1 MNFLNRSVRI
11 RIVALVALP
20 LAALIVLYIILAA
33 ARVKQS
39 YFLSQVKGEQDDVAR
54 PVAAAMSQIQT
65 ERHLTQIWLGSQG
78 TAIPAAQ
85 MKAQRAKT
93 DKALRDAKASTESKK
108 AERRQD
114 SIERQKL
121 DDFYQQG
128 ANLPQLRAEIDGLAI
143 SRPEALDAYSKM
155 TSPVLAA
162 YDAETVRIPDATLN
176 KTGHALVKYVQS
188 MEMLR
193 REDAM
198 LSGALISGRFTTQ
211 DRSDFVLLVGSRRR
225 TWEETSNQLV
235 SSTHNEMERISNSP
249 EYQSL
254 VDMENEIISS
264 TSSSEK
270 PPFSLAQWS
279 PATIKVLQSMAPT
292 ANTVANQVK
301 NRASQLSDS
310 VFQSLLV
317 VGGLGLL
324 VVIAASAG
332 SVLLGRRLARQLA
345 DLRNLATTTADRDL
359 PMVVDRL
366 QRGEDVDVAREV
378 PPRSYHTDEIGE
390 VERAF
395 DFMRRTAIGSTV
407 DQAKLRRGVSEVFR
421 NLAQRNQ
428 SLLHRQLNLLDNMER
443 RATEPDALEDLF
455 RLDHLTTRMRRHA
468 EGLIILSGA
477 SPGRGWRKP
486 VRFVDV
492 LRGAVAEV
500 EDYTRVTVLTPSTAS
515 LAGPAVADVLH
526 LIAELVENATVF
538 SPPNTPVHVRGDLV
552 GTGFAIEV
560 EDRGL
565 GISEQHRA
573 AINARLADPPEFD
586 LSDSDRLGLFVV
598 GQLAA
603 RHNIRVSLNPSAYG
617 GVTAIVLIPKE
628 LVAEDGQLPA
638 GSGHRDGAEVGMLD
652 APVPPASRPALL
664 GGTATNG
671 TAHPTMAHPNIAHP
685 DMAHPQPP
693 HPGPVEERLPREPGF
708 LPEPPPPA
716 IPPQAPP
723 PVAPPA
729 APVGQQAPPPVYA
742 PQPPV
747 AAGPPPVLEPDPESL
762 PAGPWR
768 DWWQPPTAAESNPPP
783 WAADWPANGEVVED
797 MYEGLPRRIRQANLA
812 PQLAEEDLRN
822 RRDEGAP
829 LAERSPEE
837 ARSLVTA
844 FRFGWRQ
851 GSAGGLTAPGVT
863 DDVAQEG
870 DEE

>member
-11 RIVALVALP
+11 RIFALVALP
-20 LAALIVLYIILAA
+20 LAALIALYIVLAGT
-33 ARVKQS
+33 RLQQS

-54 PVAAAMSQIQT
+54 PAAKAMSEIQT

-78 TAIPAAQ
+78 TAIPASQLA
-85 MKAQRAKT
+85 AQRAKT
-93 DKALRDAKASTESKK
+93 DKALRAAKASTESKK

-114 SIERQKL
+114 SIEKQKL
-121 DDFYQQG
+121 DDFYRQAG
-128 ANLPQLRAEIDGLAI
+128 NLPQLRAEVDGLAI
-143 SRPEALDAYSKM
+143 SRPEALDAYSNM

-162 YDAETVRIPDATLN
+162 FDAETVRIPDATQN
-176 KTGHALVKYVQS
+176 KTGHALIKYVQS
-188 MEMLR
+188 MELLR

-198 LSGALISGRFTTQ
+198 LSGALVGGKFTIQ
-211 DRSDFVLLVGSRRR
+211 DRSDFVLLVGKRRR

-235 SSTHNEMERISNSP
+235 ASTHDAMERTTNSP
-249 EYQSL
+249 DYQNL
-254 VDMENEIISS
+254 VDMENEVISS
-264 TSSSEK
+264 TTQSEK
-270 PPFSLAQWS
+270 PPFTLAQWS
-279 PATIKVLQSMAPT
+279 PSATKVLVGMGPT
-292 ANTVANQVK
+292 ANTLANQVK
-301 NRASQLSDS
+301 DRSSQLASS
-310 VFQSLLV
+310 VFRSLLL

-324 VVIAASAG
+324 VVIAAGGG
-332 SVLLGRRLARQLA
+332 SVLLGRRLTRQLA
-345 DLRNLATTTADRDL
+345 DLRNLANTTADRDL

-378 PPRSYHTDEIGE
+378 PPRPYHSDEIGA

-538 SPPNTPVHVRGDLV
+538 SPPNTPVQVRGDLV
-552 GTGFAIEV
+552 GTGFAIEI

-565 GISEQHRA
+565 GMTEQHRA
-573 AINARLADPPEFD
+573 EVNARLSNPPEFD

-598 GQLAA
+598 GQLAT
-603 RHNIRVSLNPSAYG
+603 RHNIRVSLNPSPYG
-617 GVTAIVLIPKE
+617 GVTAIVLIPKD
-628 LVAEDGQLPA
+628 LVVEDGQLPA
-638 GSGHRDGAEVGMLD
+638 GGLHRDTAEAGMLD

-664 GGTATNG
+664 GGSATNGSVATGNVTNG
-671 TAHPTMAHPNIAHP
+671 TAYPRP
-685 DMAHPQPP
+685 PQ
-693 HPGPVEERLPREPGF
+693 GPVEERLPREPGF
-708 LPEPPPPA
+708 MPEPPP
-716 IPPQAPP
+716 IPP
-723 PVAPPA
+723 PVATPPPA
-729 APVGQQAPPPVYA
+729 APVGPPVPPPQAYA
-742 PQPPV
+742 TEPPAV
-747 AAGPPPVLEPDPESL
+747 PEPPPLPEPDLEDL

-768 DWWQPPTAAESNPPP
+768 DWWQPPTAAETNQPP
-783 WAADWPANGEVVED
+783 WAADWSGNGEVVED
-797 MYEGLPRRIRQANLA
+797 MYEGLPRRIRQANLV

-829 LAERSPEE
+829 LTERSPEE

-851 GSAGGLTAPGVT
+851 GSTGGLTAPGAA
-863 DDVAQEG
+863 DAAAQEG